1 MEDVVAIVAR
11 MASAMARVNHTVE
24 GGPLDALDDQ
34 TTVSLIADAAE
45 VRKSVDLV
53 LAAAAAVV
61 DQRSD
66 RDRGVAG
73 LARQNGHRSATSLL
87 QSMTGQSR
95 SDVTRALR
103 TGRDLLGHAEEG
115 RLSAV
120 GAEDQGLAIGVNG
133 SSGDATPLW
142 RTLLR
147 AALTEGRITTAQHEA
162 IRVGMGDP
170 PLDRSPDS
178 DPAALTAAW
187 ARSTETLLE
196 EAGELS
202 VEDLRHAA
210 RIARDRLDPLGVAR
224 RFAER
229 FAARSFRRW
238 ADAAGQQHAH
248 LVLDDES
255 AAWIDAIGN
264 AALRPRRGPRFVD
277 AGGSMASSGSP
288 DPAASAVHDPRT
300 NEQLQYDLVMAV
312 LRAGAAVDPNQAFG
326 DRQPGVRVI
335 VESPVVA
342 SDGEGVAHLEDGG
355 DALPRQIAEKYLCD
369 AGARI
374 ITTDV
379 HGRPLDVG
387 REHRTFT
394 PKQRVAISVRDGGCV
409 GRGCSAPPSWCE
421 MHHIDHWYEHHGR
434 TDVDDGVPLCR
445 FHHLDLHNRGARI
458 VRRRDPESGDDTYWW
473 QEPADPATGVIPAP
487 ERLRSRSPRRFEA
500 A

>member
-1 MEDVVAIVAR
+1 MAGTVAR
-11 MASAMARVNHTVE
+11 VSRSAGR
-24 GGPLDALDDQ
+24 GRLDALDDE
-34 TTVSLIADAAE
+34 TLVSLIADAAE

-66 RDRGVAG
+66 RDRGTAG
-73 LARQNGHRSATSLL
+73 LARRNGHRSATSLL

-103 TGRDLLGHAEEG
+103 TGRDLLGEAGEG
-115 RLSAV
+115 LVPAGGAATDGSPIGTGDRLS
-120 GAEDQGLAIGVNG
+120 
-133 SSGDATPLW
+133 GDRDAAPRW

-147 AALTEGRITTAQHEA
+147 TALTEGRITTAQHEA

-170 PLDRSPDS
+170 PVDRYPES
-178 DPAALTAAW
+178 DPAVLAAAW

-196 EAGELS
+196 DAGELS
-202 VEDLRHAA
+202 VEDLRHGA
-210 RIARDRLDPLGVAR
+210 RVARDRLDPRGVTL
-224 RFAER
+224 RFDER

-248 LVLDDES
+248 LTLDDES
-255 AAWIDAIGN
+255 AAWIDAIAD

-277 AGGSMASSGSP
+277 AGG
-288 DPAASAVHDPRT
+288 PAAETSSAARDPRS

-312 LRAGAAVDPNQAFG
+312 LRAGAAVDPHQAFG
-326 DRQPGVRVI
+326 DRQPGLRVI
-335 VESPVVA
+335 VESTVLTQE
-342 SDGEGVAHLEDGG
+342 DEGVAHLEDGG
-355 DALPRQIAEKYLCD
+355 DTLPRHVAEKYLCD
-369 AGARI
+369 AGARV

-379 HGRPLDVG
+379 RGRPLDVG
-387 REHRTFT
+387 REQRTFT

-458 VRRRDPESGDDTYWW
+458 VRRRHPQSGVDTYWW
-473 QEPADPATGVIPAP
+473 QEPADRTTGVIPAP